1 MHNKGG
7 IRMEVEATD
16 SNFEDEVLKSDLPV
30 LVDFWAPWC
39 GPCMMIVPIIKEL
52 AKEYEATLKI
62 VRVNV
67 DDAPATAA
75 TYGITSIPTLN
86 FFKDGK
92 VVDTLVGARPKEAIK
107 QQIEKIIS

>member
-1 MHNKGG
+1 
-7 IRMEVEATD
+7 MEVEATD

-39 GPCMMIVPIIKEL
+39 GPCKMIMPVIEEL
-52 AKEYEATLKI
+52 GEEYEGKLKI

-67 DDAPATAA
+67 DESPTTASA
-75 TYGITSIPTLN
+75 YGVISIPTLN